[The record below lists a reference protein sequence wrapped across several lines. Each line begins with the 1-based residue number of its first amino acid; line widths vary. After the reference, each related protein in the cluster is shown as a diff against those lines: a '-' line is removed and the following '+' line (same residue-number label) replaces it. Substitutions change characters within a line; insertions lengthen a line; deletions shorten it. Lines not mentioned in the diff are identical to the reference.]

1 MTKKIITVSLF
12 SLLLA
17 MSFVEV
23 IFAQGAPTISGISP
37 SSGARGQTLTVGAT
51 GNNFPVGAGGS
62 CSVAPTGAGITAGA
76 CTIVST
82 TSLSFPVTITSAAA
96 PGTRT
101 LAITFPAVAAQNF
114 SFIVSAGEAA
124 PETIP
129 LTVRTGAEF
138 VALLETIVNW
148 IFVVLLVVAVIFIV
162 LAAWQFITGGGELQ
176 QVSQARQKL
185 LYAAIGIIVA
195 LLSRGIVAAIRNI
208 VGA

>member
-17 MSFVEV
+17 ISFVEV
-23 IFAQGAPTISGISP
+23 IFAQAIPTISGISP

-51 GNNFPVGAGGS
+51 GNNFTVAGA
-62 CSVAPTGAGITAGA
+62 CTTTITGAGITTGA

-101 LAITFPAVAAQNF
+101 LGITVAGAAAQNF
-114 SFIVSAGEAA
+114 SFTVSAGEPA

-162 LAAWQFITGGGELQ
+162 LAAWQFITGGGEPQ

-195 LLSRGIVAAIRNI
+195 LLSRGIVAAIINI
-208 VGA
+208 VGS